1 MVSSI
6 VLYLMIWWIVLF
18 TVLPFGI
25 QKEDQQVDG
34 CDKGAP
40 KKTHL
45 RIKLLATS
53 IIALILWSLATYILN
68 KHFNIH
74 T

>member
-6 VLYLMIWWIVLF
+6 VLYMMIWWIVLF

-25 QKEDQQVDG
+25 QKEDQLVDG

-45 RIKLLATS
+45 GIKLLATS
-53 IIALILWSLATYILN
+53 IIALILWSLATYILR
-68 KHFNIH
+68 KHLNINA
-74 T
+74 

>member
-6 VLYLMIWWIVLF
+6 VLYVMIWWIVLF

-25 QKEDQQVDG
+25 QKEDQFVEG

-40 KKTHL
+40 KNTYL
-45 RIKLLATS
+45 GIKLLATS
-53 IIALILWSLATYILN
+53 IIALILWSLATYIL
-68 KHFNIH
+68 HSHLNIH
-74 T
+74 A